1 MLDLLE
7 NMVQYGFREVIPT
20 KILKQNYCETSCY
33 GCEFCI
39 KFCEKNNLIRQENM
53 EELKEIPQI
62 KKLFKEE
69 NLCVQYAYK
78 SKENYNVVYINSKLY
93 EEI

>member
-7 NMVQYGFREVIPT
+7 NMVQFGFREVIPT

-39 KFCEKNNLIRQENM
+39 KFCENNNLLR
-53 EELKEIPQI
+53 
-62 KKLFKEE
+62 
-69 NLCVQYAYK
+69 
-78 SKENYNVVYINSKLY
+78 
-93 EEI
+93 